1 LNDNFQLGIDI
12 KPPKDKA
19 KTSLMSYS
27 TSLNTTFFHK
37 QNAIDIVNVNPAAN
51 EFQYLNLGDYYGL
64 IFNLDNRV
72 KYKDYILV
80 FGTSLNGFSRRFNG
94 VQVQQD
100 KYMFNWT
107 MNANFTFNLKKYD
120 VKLTAVNKFHSL
132 NNFVVYNLASN
143 KVEQSQFPAYMY
155 TDINASKTILNKKLN
170 VTIGVKNIFNIQNL
184 RVLGYSGNVHNFSN
198 SNEVNNLWGRTLFTS
213 LTLNLDDI

>member
-1 LNDNFQLGIDI
+1 M
-12 KPPKDKA
+12 
-19 KTSLMSYS
+19 KTSLISYA

-37 QNAIDIVNVNPAAN
+37 QNAIDIVNINPATN

-64 IFNLDNRV
+64 IFNVDNRV
-72 KYKDYILV
+72 KYKDFMLV

-94 VQVQQD
+94 VQEQMD

-107 MNANFTFNLKKYD
+107 VNANMTYNLKKYD
-120 VKLTAVNKFHSL
+120 VKLTAVNKFYSL

-155 TDINASKTILNKKLN
+155 TDINASKTIFKKKLN
-170 VTIGVKNIFNIQNL
+170 VTLGVKNIFDIQNL

-198 SNEVNNLWGRTLFTS
+198 SNEVNNLWGRSLFTS
-213 LTLNLDDI
+213 LTLNLDDL